1 MKTHQFKEHDSDRTP
16 GATRLTTQWDDS
28 SSGTRIWRSVI
39 IPDAFPQNPF
49 YEDEPQKPFY
59 CQSELQSPTTII
71 HYIWAGRWVEY
82 PLGRP
87 LPEEI
92 RNPTF
97 PSDAE
102 KRCAVAGRLH
112 DRITEHFWESV
123 KPKPKPQA
131 EPTGQQQDDPP
142 PPPPENCQLT
152 PEKSKAIDARVERL
166 RLEGQIQSAREK
178 IERWKNK

>member
-39 IPDAFPQNPF
+39 IPNAF
-49 YEDEPQKPFY
+49 PQKPFY
-59 CQSELQSPTTII
+59 CESELQSPTTII

-82 PLGRP
+82 PLGSS

-92 RNPTF
+92 RNPKF

-102 KRCAVAGRLH
+102 KRHAVAGRLH

-123 KPKPKPQA
+123 KPKPKPQP
-131 EPTGQQQDDPP
+131 EPTGQQQDNPP
-142 PPPPENCQLT
+142 PPAPENFQLT
-152 PEKSKAIDARVERL
+152 PEESKAIDARVEQIE
-166 RLEGQIQSAREK
+166 LEDQIQSARET
-178 IERWKNK
+178 IERWENK